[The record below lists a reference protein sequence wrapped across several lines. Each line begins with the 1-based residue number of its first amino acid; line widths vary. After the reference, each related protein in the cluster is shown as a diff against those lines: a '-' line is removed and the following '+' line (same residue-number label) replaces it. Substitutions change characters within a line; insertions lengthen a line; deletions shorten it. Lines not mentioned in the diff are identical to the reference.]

1 VDQTWYFGGG
11 GADTVL
17 LPIVAVLMVL
27 TIILMFRLPRS
38 YVVVPFLL
46 STFLIPREQMVV
58 VAGVHLFVL
67 RIIVLFA
74 WLRLFWTKLSSSEK
88 LYGGRLD
95 VFDKVFTVWAVY
107 RAFAFLAVFHFQ
119 TGAIIN
125 QTGAV
130 MDAFGIY
137 FLLRYLIRNDEDILR
152 VLKVFAFIAALVGCC
167 MVYEKF
173 HDQNL
178 FGYLGGPFKPEI
190 RDGAIRAQ
198 GAFGHAILAGTFGA
212 TLVPLMIWLWKSGKA
227 KALAL
232 MGIVGATLMAL
243 TSASSTPLMAYGA
256 GIIGILFW
264 PMRRHMRQFRW
275 ALVIGLVAL
284 HLAMKAPVWF
294 LIERVTLVG
303 GSSGYHRAELVDQ
316 FIRNF
321 GDWWLVGTNTTAGY
335 GDHLWDLS
343 NQFVAEGESGG
354 LVTFVCFI
362 AMISI
367 CFSRIGR
374 ARKLLRKN
382 RQQLYIWLFGCA
394 LLGHLVGFF
403 GISYFDHVQVA
414 WFALLIMI
422 NTATG
427 TVIAQKFETKTQAD
441 TSVDATISTVGTP
454 PLGSSAGV
462 FISAGTK

>member
-1 VDQTWYFGGG
+1 MDQTWYFGGG
-11 GADTVL
+11 GDETVL
-17 LPIVAVLMVL
+17 LPIVAVLM
-27 TIILMFRLPRS
+27 ILSIAAIFLLPRK
-38 YVVVPFLL
+38 YIIVPFLL

-67 RIIVLFA
+67 RIVVLFA
-74 WLRLFWTKLSSSEK
+74 WLKLFSTKVSSSKE
-88 LYGGRLD
+88 LFGGRLD
-95 VFDKVFTVWAVY
+95 VFDRIFSVWAIY

-119 TGAIIN
+119 KGAIIN
-125 QTGAV
+125 QAGGLLDV
-130 MDAFGIY
+130 LGVY

-152 VLKVFAFIAALVGCC
+152 VLRLFAIVAALVGIC

-173 HDQNL
+173 RDQNL

-212 TLVPLMIWLWKSGKA
+212 TLVPLLIWLWKSGQA
-227 KALAL
+227 RVLAL
-232 MGIVGATLMAL
+232 LGIVGATCMTL

-256 GIIGILFW
+256 GIIGMLFW
-264 PMRRHMRQFRW
+264 PMRKHMRQFRW
-275 ALVIGLVAL
+275 GLVIGLVAL
-284 HLAMKAPVWF
+284 HLVMKAPVWF
-294 LIERVTLVG
+294 LIERVTIVS

-321 GDWWLVGTNTTAGY
+321 GDWWLVGTNMTSGY

-374 ARKLLRKN
+374 ARKLLRKDW
-382 RQQLYIWLFGCA
+382 QQWYVWLFGCA
-394 LLGHLVGFF
+394 LLAHIVGFF
-403 GISYFDHVQVA
+403 GISYFDHVQVE

-422 NTATG
+422 NVATSAVLVRKTA
-427 TVIAQKFETKTQAD
+427 AQTAVSAPVEAPIEVRA
-441 TSVDATISTVGTP
+441 SHW
-454 PLGSSAGV
+454 SS
-462 FISAGTK
+462 I